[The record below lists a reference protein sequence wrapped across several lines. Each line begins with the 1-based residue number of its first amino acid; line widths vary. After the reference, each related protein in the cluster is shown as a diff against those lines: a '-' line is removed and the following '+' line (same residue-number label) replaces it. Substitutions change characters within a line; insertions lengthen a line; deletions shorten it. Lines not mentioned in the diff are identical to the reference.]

1 MESKSIFSTDFYS
14 LREKDIKNGENKE
27 GQGIVRNGLDLFR
40 SDALPLFIKEEPVI
54 LLQRSERLGMKERER
69 DNVCIDTNCIVRAP
83 LEGSV
88 LSRLNVIQRDL
99 RRVDFGLDKT
109 HATSLLRLVR
119 SRWCVNRRARSAGVH
134 GTDGG
139 W

>member
-1 MESKSIFSTDFYS
+1 MESESIFSTDCYS

-40 SDALPLFIKEEPVI
+40 SDAFPLFVKEEPVI

-69 DNVCIDTNCIVRAP
+69 DNNCIDTNCIVRAP
-83 LEGSV
+83 LEGFV
-88 LSRLNVIQRDL
+88 LSRLNVIQCDL
-99 RRVDFGLDKT
+99 RRVDFGLNKT
-109 HATSLLRLVR
+109 HATSLLRLVK
-119 SRWCVNRRARSAGVH
+119 SRGCIDRRIRSAGVY

>member
-14 LREKDIKNGENKE
+14 LRERDIKNGKNKE

-40 SDALPLFIKEEPVI
+40 SDALPLFIKEEPVL
-54 LLQRSERLGMKERER
+54 LLQRSECLGMKEKER

-83 LEGSV
+83 LEGSA
-88 LSRLNVIQRDL
+88 LSCLDVVQRDL

-109 HATSLLRLVR
+109 DATSLLRLVR
-119 SRWCVNRRARSAGVH
+119 SRRVLSLAYTSIQ
-134 GTDGG
+134 
-139 W
+139 